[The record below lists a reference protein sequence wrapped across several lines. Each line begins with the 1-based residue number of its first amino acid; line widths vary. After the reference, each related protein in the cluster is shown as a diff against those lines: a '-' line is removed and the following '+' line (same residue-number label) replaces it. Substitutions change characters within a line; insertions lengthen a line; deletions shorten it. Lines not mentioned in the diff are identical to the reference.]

1 MFFLCVLFFKFNCS
15 SLLLK
20 ELFTFL
26 IKGHFHIKFQT
37 AYVTG
42 LQAYNDGD
50 WVEAAEMFEK
60 SLDLYFEEEGRCRI
74 GCERSFTHSGYPDFI
89 SAVAGL

>member
-1 MFFLCVLFFKFNCS
+1 MLFKA
-15 SLLLK
+15 
-20 ELFTFL
+20 
-26 IKGHFHIKFQT
+26 FHIWQIKFQT

-50 WVEAAEMFEK
+50 WSEATEWFEK
-60 SLDLYFEEEGRCRI
+60 SLDLYFVEEERCRI
-74 GCERSFTHSGYPDFI
+74 GCERPFTHTGYPDFI